1 MKVKALT
8 HFRHYGQRLPGEVW
22 DETDAAAVQLAAAG
36 LVEVVADA
44 PPQDAPQN
52 AARKNRKAAP

>member
-36 LVEVVADA
+36 LVEVLPDA
-44 PPQDAPQN
+44 PPQGAPQN
-52 AARKNRKAAP
+52 TGRKTRKTEP